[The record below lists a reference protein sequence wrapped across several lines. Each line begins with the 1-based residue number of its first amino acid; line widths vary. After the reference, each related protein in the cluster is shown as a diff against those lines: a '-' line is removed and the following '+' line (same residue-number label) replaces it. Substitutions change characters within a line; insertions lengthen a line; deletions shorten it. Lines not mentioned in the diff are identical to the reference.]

1 MVAAPA
7 FWGQRVVNTTADQY
21 IRELRTIISIIR
33 GFLVT
38 QGERNFISRKGDVM
52 QRQIR
57 VSGVSCVVVLMCAM
71 GMAHAQKSV
80 GKSLSIRESF
90 AGGADLVVVASI
102 PAVAKEVKLTDE
114 QTALTGKLV
123 AELRQGRS
131 EIYRGYRDL
140 PRKQKGETHR
150 KYRKLRQETDKQLAK
165 LVGVEKYERILQL
178 SMQSRGLLS
187 AFDRVPAQKLKVSD
201 EQYRELE
208 KTTSELHKEV
218 AAGKNVLDKINE
230 KVAQIL
236 SDEQKKKWKEMIGK
250 PASEELLDKI

>member
-1 MVAAPA
+1 
-7 FWGQRVVNTTADQY
+7 
-21 IRELRTIISIIR
+21 
-33 GFLVT
+33 
-38 QGERNFISRKGDVM
+38 M

-57 VSGVSCVVVLMCAM
+57 VLGLSCMVVLLCAV
-71 GMAHAQKSV
+71 GMSHAQQ
-80 GKSLSIRESF
+80 LSIRESF
-90 AGGADLVVVASI
+90 AGGADVVVVAAS

-114 QTALTGKLV
+114 QTALTKKLL
-123 AELRQGRS
+123 AELRQGQR
-131 EIYRGYRDL
+131 ELYRGFGDL
-140 PRKQKGETHR
+140 PRKQKAETHR

-165 LVGVEKYERILQL
+165 VVGAEKFERILQL

-187 AFDRVPAQKLKVSD
+187 AFDHGVPAQKLGISD

-208 KTTSELHKEV
+208 IATRELHKEV

-250 PASEELLDKI
+250 PASKELLDKI